1 MAGGDG
7 FERGLQIGVGIDLIH
22 FGRFNETGYAGPG
35 RPAFVMAGE
44 QRILAIQGQWPD
56 GIFHDIIAE
65 PGLFWNRCLGSRLTL
80 RCRVQD
86 A

>member
-7 FERGLQIGVGIDLIH
+7 FERGLEIGVGVDPVRL
-22 FGRFNETGYAGPG
+22 GRFNETGDAGPG
-35 RPAFVMAGE
+35 LGAFVMAGE

-56 GIFHDIIAE
+56 RVFHDVIPE
-65 PGLFWNRCLGSRLTL
+65 PGLFWNRCLGNRPSL
-80 RCRVQD
+80 RCRVQN